1 MTTWFDSVF
10 RISTQFTESGIGMMD
25 AAMQT
30 MQSAVGRLTGVT
42 PAERRGFAGLDLSDP
57 RQLLTLPLQL
67 PLSLGTMATKLSLQM
82 LHSASKAP
90 LSAATSAATAAVP
103 TQHMGETVSTFTLPD
118 LHGAQRTLSSFLE
131 GKKGLVVLFWSETCS
146 HCQRYD
152 PYLNAFAARHPD
164 IGLVAVASRQGEGSE
179 QIWATAAA
187 RHLTFPILHDAS
199 GVVARQW
206 CTQQTPRAFLLNP
219 ELRLMY
225 RGAIDNFKYPGD
237 PDYQAYLEPAI
248 EALLAGGPI
257 ERAETA
263 SFGCAIQSVY
273 YVLPKPLT
281 SGSQGALS
289 QP

>member
-1 MTTWFDSVF
+1 MTTWFDSLWRV
-10 RISTQFTESGIGMMD
+10 STRFTESGIGIMD

-30 MQSAVGRLTGVT
+30 MQSAIGRLTGVA

-57 RQLLTLPLQL
+57 RQWLTLPLQL
-67 PLSLGTMATKLSLQM
+67 PLSLGTLATQLSLQM

-90 LSAATSAATAAVP
+90 ISAATSEATAAVP
-103 TQHMGETVSTFTLPD
+103 TQQIGKTVSTFTLPD
-118 LHGAQRTLSSFLE
+118 LRGVQRTLISFLE

-164 IGLVAVASRQGEGSE
+164 IGLVAVASRQGEVVE
-179 QIWATAAA
+179 QIRATAAA

-206 CTQQTPRAFLLNP
+206 FTQQTPRAFLLNT

-248 EALLAGGPI
+248 EAFLAGGPI
-257 ERAETA
+257 EKAETA

-273 YVLPKPLT
+273 YVLPKPLA
-281 SGSQGALS
+281 SGPQSASS

>member
-10 RISTQFTESGIGMMD
+10 RISTQFTESGMVMMD
-25 AAMQT
+25 SAMQT
-30 MQSAVGRLTGVT
+30 VQSAIGQLTGVA

-57 RQLLTLPLQL
+57 RQWLTLPLQL
-67 PLSLGTMATKLSLQM
+67 PLSLGTLATQLSLEM

-90 LSAATSAATAAVP
+90 MREASTAVP
-103 TQHMGETVSTFTLPD
+103 TQHMGETVSAFTLPD
-118 LHGAQRTLSSFLE
+118 LRGAQRTLSSFLE

-152 PYLNAFAARHPD
+152 SYLNAFAARHPD
-164 IGLVAVASRQGEGSE
+164 IGLVVVASRQGEVVE
-179 QIWATAAA
+179 QIRATAAA

-199 GVVARQW
+199 GIVARQW
-206 CTQQTPRAFLLNP
+206 STQQTPRAFLLNP
-219 ELRLMY
+219 EIRLMY

-248 EALLAGGPI
+248 EALLAGEPV
-257 ERAETA
+257 EKAETA

-273 YVLPKPLT
+273 YVLPKPLA
-281 SGSQGALS
+281 SGPQGASS